1 VGGIETARSCRSNSL
16 RLGCRDGKERFVSI
30 RLLALAAIVSWMG
43 CLAAP
48 GGASAQ
54 TGEPVNP
61 AEAYRRAFALIER
74 MDAADREAITNYL
87 GGSGSTSAADLRAV
101 MLRAAPV
108 IAALREAAGAGVS
121 PDWGID
127 YSAGPYTLLPHV
139 GIMRSAT
146 QFLVADA
153 QVRLANGDAAGAAEA
168 LAAGYT
174 LSGHVTEN
182 PTIIATLVGAVTFRQ
197 TNQALQQA
205 LGEGNVDSAA
215 AQALLGAV
223 TPLAGDDPFN
233 FVASLE
239 GERDAFG
246 GWMKDNFT
254 GEGGKDQ
261 FVEQAGALFGG
272 DDRSLLATQQF
283 ADMSQGELDA
293 AIGLYNMA
301 QQDMVNAAKT
311 GDLELMRARMRE
323 ISEAVS
329 RGEYGPVALNFTPGL
344 DRVADAMIAAYD
356 ELSMLIAQLEIAA
369 SGVEG
374 AQSLR
379 NAALWYLR
387 AIAIERRHPSESRDR
402 IAGLALDIL
411 AVDPFERALPHPDYD
426 EILAIIDEAVKIER
440 CDFDLKNSWAREGM
454 TAQITHV
461 EGMRDVARVL
471 IADAAIALDRGGADY
486 TGRAATRLAGAL
498 RMAAHLA
505 ADRRAASSQAAAAIF
520 DEASAVLLH
529 AIVDQRFPPGD
540 LAAVRDAVS
549 RLGER
554 LPFNFSGALAR
565 HRSLTSSWLIE
576 RHLRHASTA
585 AGAIEALASVAS
597 AAGGPPRSVFD
608 TLTLDLI
615 RRDMATADEIV
626 AASIDWH
633 RKHDAAT
640 AAALTSAE
648 VARRAEQCPPEWP
661 EWFLPPVL
669 QAAPAIDA
677 SAARLAELRTILD
690 AMK

>member
-1 VGGIETARSCRSNSL
+1 M
-16 RLGCRDGKERFVSI
+16 SI
-30 RLLALAAIVSWMG
+30 RLLALSAILSWFG
-43 CLAAP
+43 CLVAP
-48 GGASAQ
+48 GAAMAQ
-54 TGEPVNP
+54 SDERVNLTD
-61 AEAYRRAFALIER
+61 AYRRAFALIER
-74 MDAADREAITNYL
+74 MDNADREAITNYL
-87 GGSGSTSAADLRAV
+87 AGSGATSAADLRAV

-127 YSAGPYTLLPHV
+127 YSGGPYTLLPHV
-139 GIMRSAT
+139 GMMRSAT

-153 QVRLANGDAAGAAEA
+153 QLRLANGDAAGAAEA

-182 PTIIATLVGAVTFRQ
+182 PTIIATLVGAITFRQ
-197 TNQALQQA
+197 TNQTLQQA
-205 LGEGNVDSAA
+205 LGEGNVDPAS

-223 TPLAGDDPFN
+223 RPLAGDDPFN

-239 GERDAFG
+239 GERDVFG

-254 GEGGKDQ
+254 GEGGKDR
-261 FVEQAGALFGG
+261 FIEQAGALFGAAEQG
-272 DDRSLLATQQF
+272 LLAVQQYG
-283 ADMSQGELDA
+283 DMSQQQFDA
-293 AIGLYNMA
+293 SIGLYDLA
-301 QQDMVNAAKT
+301 QRDLVEAART

-323 ISEAVS
+323 ITETAAN
-329 RGEYGPVALNFTPGL
+329 GAYGPIAQTLLPSL
-344 DRVADAMIAAYD
+344 DRIADAMIAAYD
-356 ELSMLIAQLEIAA
+356 ELSMLIAQLELAA

-387 AIAIERRHPSESRDR
+387 AIAIERRHPSESRER

-411 AVDPFERALPHPDYD
+411 AVAPSERAMPHPDYD
-426 EILAIIDEAVKIER
+426 EILAIIDEAVTIER
-440 CDFDLKNSWAREGM
+440 CDFDLRNSWAREGM
-454 TAQITHV
+454 TAEITHV

-471 IADAAIALDRGGADY
+471 IADAAIALDRGGADQAA
-486 TGRAATRLAGAL
+486 RAAKRLADAM

-505 ADRRAASSQAAAAIF
+505 GDRRAASSQAAALIF

-529 AIVDQRFPPGD
+529 AIVDQRFSPRD
-540 LAAVRDAVS
+540 LAAARDAVG
-549 RLGER
+549 RLGDR

-585 AGAIEALASVAS
+585 EGAIEALAAVAS
-597 AAGGPPRSVFD
+597 AAGGPPRSAFD
-608 TLTLDLI
+608 TLTLHLI
-615 RRDMATADEIV
+615 RRDIACADEIV
-626 AASIDWH
+626 AASLDWH
-633 RKHDAAT
+633 REHDPAT
-640 AAALTSAE
+640 AAALTRAE
-648 VARRAEQCPPEWP
+648 VTRRAAQCPPVWP
-661 EWFLPPVL
+661 EWLLAPIL